1 MKKPPLEFSAINAGQ
16 WVITAALRGR
26 EKETHQVKIV
36 ELDHIIIGRQRY
48 NRRTGTHA
56 ATGRKIISMASEADI
71 TRVKAFGGF

>member
-16 WVITAALRGR
+16 WVITAA